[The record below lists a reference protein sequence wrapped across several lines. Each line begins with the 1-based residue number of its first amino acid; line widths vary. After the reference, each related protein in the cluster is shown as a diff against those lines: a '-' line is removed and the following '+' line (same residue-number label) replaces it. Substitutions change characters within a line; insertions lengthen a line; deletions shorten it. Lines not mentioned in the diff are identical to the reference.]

1 MTNTQKKTK
10 KHSKKHSKIL
20 LKKTKK
26 YVKNNNLIIH
36 ISGCSGAGKT
46 TLGEKLLEKFSD
58 KIIVKDLD
66 NLRSEFLKE
75 EYKNKKMDEIKKEI
89 WNEGKYQQWIDN
101 YIDKNKDKPIVLVG
115 LNSIPWVNKFS
126 YYNMHSKHNFYINLD
141 FDTIF
146 KQRCSRFMDNIF
158 VKNREKV
165 LDNIIKNK
173 NKEIKNIQDMFYN
186 NCNYDEILEN
196 NKQWNKDYKEQKYK
210 FMSREYIYEKVS
222 KILNKAIK

>member
-1 MTNTQKKTK
+1 
-10 KHSKKHSKIL
+10 
-20 LKKTKK
+20 
-26 YVKNNNLIIH
+26 
-36 ISGCSGAGKT
+36 
-46 TLGEKLLEKFSD
+46 
-58 KIIVKDLD
+58 
-66 NLRSEFLKE
+66 
-75 EYKNKKMDEIKKEI
+75 MDEIKKEI

>member
-75 EYKNKKMDEIKKEI
+75 EYKDKKMNEIKKEI

-101 YIDKNKDKPIVLVG
+101 YIDKNKDKPIVFVG
-115 LNSIPWVNKFS
+115 LNNIPWVNKFS

-186 NCNYDEILEN
+186 NCNYDEILEI
-196 NKQWNKDYKEQKYK
+196 NKQFNKDYKEQKYK
-210 FMSREYIYEKVS
+210 FMSIEDIYEKVS

>member
-75 EYKNKKMDEIKKEI
+75 EYKDKKMNEIKKEI

-115 LNSIPWVNKFS
+115 LNNIPWVNKFS

-186 NCNYDEILEN
+186 NCNYDEILEI
-196 NKQWNKDYKEQKYK
+196 NKQFNKDYKEQKYK
-210 FMSREYIYEKVS
+210 FMSREDIYEKVS

>member
-1 MTNTQKKTK
+1 MTNTQKHSK
-10 KHSKKHSKIL
+10 KNSKKHSKIL

-186 NCNYDEILEN
+186 NYNYDEIL
-196 NKQWNKDYKEQKYK
+196 
-210 FMSREYIYEKVS
+210 
-222 KILNKAIK
+222 